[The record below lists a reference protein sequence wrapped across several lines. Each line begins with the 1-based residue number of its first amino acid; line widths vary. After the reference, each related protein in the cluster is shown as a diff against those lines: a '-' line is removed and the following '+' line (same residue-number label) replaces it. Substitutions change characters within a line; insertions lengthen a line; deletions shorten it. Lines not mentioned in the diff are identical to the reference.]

1 MGPPTTSASGVKMT
15 TNAMMAG
22 QLFSRCLFCHAPF
35 PENGELIRMPR
46 GRKIAY
52 DPVLGRIWAV
62 CGRCHRWNL
71 APIEER
77 EAALYELERL
87 TRDRAR
93 PLVSTANVTLLQAG
107 EVKLVRVG
115 EASLVEQSWWRYG
128 RELRRRKASYES
140 RRSKVTAYTF
150 GALQFLGDAI
160 GFTDGDV
167 AIDWEDTPVADVLRW
182 RRFGWAAW
190 HGRETCP
197 YCNSTL
203 RALRYDLGW
212 WVYPLRGADGRIGV
226 GVPCQ
231 RCDPWTPEK
240 VYELHGD
247 VAENVLRRLLAYQ
260 NIGGASERRITD
272 AARAIEEAGSAGAFA
287 ASVTDRRQ
295 TLWKMGGT
303 GTIGLE
309 IALNESVERR
319 LLEMEA
325 RALEFLWRR
334 EEELASIID
343 RELTPRR
350 LLEAHLR
357 RLPVRLRSRG
367 DTLVGPVGEPG
378 LVDRI
383 LAQDES
389 GALGLPAPSRRP
401 SPT

>member
-1 MGPPTTSASGVKMT
+1 MMTT
-15 TNAMMAG
+15 TNASSTVG
-22 QLFSRCLFCHAPF
+22 LFPRCLFCLAPF
-35 PENGELIRMPR
+35 PENRELHRMPR
-46 GRKIAY
+46 GRMVAF
-52 DPVLGRIWAV
+52 DPARGRLWAV
-62 CGRCHRWNL
+62 CGSCHRWNL
-71 APIEER
+71 APLEER
-77 EAALYELERL
+77 EAALYELERICH
-87 TRDRAR
+87 DHAR
-93 PLVSTANVTLLQAG
+93 PLVRTANIALFRWGSMT
-107 EVKLVRVG
+107 LVRVG
-115 EASLVEQSWWRYG
+115 DASLVEQAWWRYG
-128 RELRRRKASYES
+128 RELRKRKVSFES
-140 RRSKVTAYTF
+140 HRSKVAAYTF
-150 GALQFLGDAI
+150 GALQFIGDAI
-160 GFTDGDV
+160 GFTDGEV

-212 WVYPLRGADGRIGV
+212 WVYPLPGIDGRLGL

-240 VYELHGD
+240 VYQLHGD

-260 NIGGASERRITD
+260 NIGGASERRITE
-272 AARAIEEAGSAGAFA
+272 AARAIEDAGSAGDFA
-287 ASVTDRRQ
+287 AHVTRQRQ
-295 TLWKMGGT
+295 TLWKMGAT

-325 RALEFLWRR
+325 RALAFLWKQ

-343 RELTPRR
+343 EELTPRR

-357 RLPVRLRSRG
+357 KLPVS
-367 DTLVGPVGEPG
+367 
-378 LVDRI
+378 
-383 LAQDES
+383 A
-389 GALGLPAPSRRP
+389 